1 MCRYSKCTCP
11 VRIFWRSEV
20 VNHRTTDNVMA
31 KWKGQLKQ
39 TMIYKTLHRK
49 LKLSNKNTTI
59 ILESTQVLQN
69 CAGTVQSLWL
79 SNLSDKRTYPKKT
92 LPIRRTTS
100 IIYYQEKFEDTREE
114 IRSSK
119 SKDRQSNVEKTKK
132 KTMIYKTVQRKQ
144 KIEQPTQITLK
155 TEGELRCSGRVRSN
169 CGWAQWKVIVRFVD
183 IGGIVYLQCLI
194 KFLLISFYGFWLPLC
209 YLQTLLQSLQT

>member
-11 VRIFWRSEV
+11 VRRFWRSEV

-31 KWKGQLKQ
+31 KRKGQLKQ

-49 LKLSNKNTTI
+49 LKIEQQKPNYKPGINSSAPELCSHCGWVICQT
-59 ILESTQVLQN
+59 SV
-69 CAGTVQSLWL
+69 
-79 SNLSDKRTYPKKT
+79 RTPQKT
-92 LPIRRTTS
+92 LPIRRTTF
-100 IIYYQEKFEDTREE
+100 IIYYQEKFEDTREG

-119 SKDRQSNVEKTKK
+119 SKDRQSNVEKTKR
-132 KTMIYKTVQRKQ
+132 KTMIYKTVQRTQ

-169 CGWAQWKVIVRFVD
+169 CGWAQWEVIVRFVD
-183 IGGIVYLQCLI
+183 IGRIVDHQCLI
-194 KFLLISFYGFWLPLC
+194 NFLFISFYGFWLPLW
-209 YLQTLLQSLQT
+209 YLQNFLQSPQT